1 MNDAVWAV
9 DNWQRP
15 SNSSA
20 GFTTYRLNCVDVDVD
35 VGRREEWKELI
46 YVPTELLTWLQD
58 RQGWIKSRK
67 IQNCLAWI
75 SGNFKTVWQGES
87 GELKTVCW
95 FFKYCL
101 LNFLNCFCVANC
113 LIWLKVKKIE
123 AYSSTF
129 CSINALSINKDNPL
143 LPLQSTTP
151 VFVCQMRK
159 SLKLSVRGEF

>member
-1 MNDAVWAV
+1 MRV
-9 DNWQRP
+9 
-15 SNSSA
+15 SA
-20 GFTTYRLNCVDVDVD
+20 KKNARKHPRSLWTILSLSTFCSGQQKWHRVQSFTCFWWSY
-35 VGRREEWKELI
+35 I
-46 YVPTELLTWLQD
+46 
-58 RQGWIKSRK
+58 QGWIKSRK
-67 IQNCLAWI
+67 NSKL
-75 SGNFKTVWQGES
+75 SGMDFGNFKTVWQGES

>member
-1 MNDAVWAV
+1 MSITYAW
-9 DNWQRP
+9 
-15 SNSSA
+15 SYIYKKFSSLTCLDWLKC
-20 GFTTYRLNCVDVDVD
+20 FLIKFIKIDTQDV
-35 VGRREEWKELI
+35 E
-46 YVPTELLTWLQD
+46 T
-58 RQGWIKSRK
+58 WIKSRK
-67 IQNCLAWI
+67 IQNGLSWS
-75 SGNFKTVWQGES
+75 SGNFKAVWQGES